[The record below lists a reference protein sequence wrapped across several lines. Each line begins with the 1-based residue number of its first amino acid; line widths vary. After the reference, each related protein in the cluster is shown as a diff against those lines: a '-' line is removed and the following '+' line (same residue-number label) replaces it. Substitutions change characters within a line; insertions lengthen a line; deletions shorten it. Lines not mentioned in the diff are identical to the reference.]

1 MGSLSIDS
9 FMDGAKG
16 GVACGRRHVLIMD
29 EVDGMA
35 GNADRGGMQVSYNY
49 YHTCCALLCYSYHS
63 TKINLLCIWL
73 INEECKNTMVD

>member
-35 GNADRGGMQVSYNY
+35 GNADRGGMQVSNIIIIIHAVHCYD
-49 YHTCCALLCYSYHS
+49 TTLLKLICYVSG
-63 TKINLLCIWL
+63 
-73 INEECKNTMVD
+73 